1 MNPIYTSELL
11 KDDNID
17 DLIAQY
23 KKLSDQFKNSISE
36 MRQEAVL
43 LNGSISQSNVTTTM
57 QQDSV
62 KKTAAEVEK
71 LTAAYI
77 KTKKELEAVN
87 AKLKA
92 LTEAKK
98 ANNAASKAEE
108 KVNQSVSGSLNN
120 LKAQLALNKARLNE
134 MTDAQKKNSAEA
146 FKLQQQTERL
156 QLRIA
161 AMTREEAENI
171 KMKKLQAIASKAAAG
186 SFEQLSAQYQIM
198 TIKLNKMSEEE
209 RKNTKAGQEMEA
221 QSKRIYEE
229 MKRLQAA
236 TGSNT
241 LNVGNYSGALA
252 PLLGKQRQLVQQ
264 LASVRAEFAALP
276 RHIQQNSQA
285 QQYNAQVVGE
295 LTNAINE
302 LQQVTGQEIE
312 LNEEKS
318 FSFRNLKDSIIGVLA
333 AYAGFS
339 SLQEIGQQIFGQTKE
354 LDSLDKAYEKI
365 IPNTQKLA
373 RANDFLGR
381 LSDSYGLNLIK
392 LRGEYLKYTASAQA
406 STLSLKDQ
414 ELVFESVAKASA
426 TLGLSTETQS
436 RAFTALQEIMSKGKV
451 SAEEL
456 KGQLGDA
463 LPGAVN
469 IMARALGV
477 GVGELSKMLEQG
489 QVLADEALPKFAIEL
504 QKAYGVEG
512 VSRIDNLSAA
522 QSRFESEITKV
533 IQKLDASGAFKDFF
547 NTMAKGVKFIG
558 DNIQAIFFLTKAVVL
573 AGVAY
578 GTWKASLALT
588 NSLLIQNA
596 LGSVRAAGAQGL
608 LNTSVLLGKKAM
620 DALKVAF
627 ATNPIGL
634 IVTVALTAAA
644 AIGLFNDGLE
654 DVIPNAK
661 RFEDITRDTAVEI
674 ETEQR
679 KTDGLFKAIKDLNN
693 PMSDR
698 LEHLE
703 ELKRLY
709 PGLLD
714 NIDLEKTGLEG
725 LESAQLSVND
735 AILKGIIA
743 KKKAAAI
750 DESIGKVAEATIR
763 KREIQKGGF
772 DALTGTTIFGLGV
785 TGEKGQT
792 DLLGLN
798 RKEGESSKDYAVRK
812 AKEDLDSL
820 IKQEQE
826 YQKGLDQFYE
836 DLLNPKSVGRG
847 SLGGSSAFAGRN
859 SNKTVGAKKPTG
871 DDKKTDPYKILEL
884 QIAEMQDG
892 YDKELALIKLNNQK
906 KKDEF
911 VKYGIDTKVLN
922 ENLKRDISA
931 LDEKYAKIETDKFD
945 EAFKEKISYLEDGI
959 EKEMTALYF
968 EYSVKARTT
977 KDKAAL
983 DKWYFAEYDKLV
995 EKQNKEKDQKIEDD
1009 INKAKKAYDEELEF
1023 AALEFSL
1030 TKRTEEEKKNF
1041 AIEQEKLKLKKIL
1054 ELNKQFNGSLTDL
1067 QIKTIEAQIKTLDQG
1082 IKGYGSKEKKKSE
1095 SIYDLLGI
1103 NLSDEKKQAVTDS
1116 LQYAKDQ
1123 LTDWAKVRTEI
1134 AQQNVDTISNEVS
1147 SLENQLQVEIEN
1159 RNANRAHKV
1168 DTVTKELQD
1177 AKKAQEAA
1185 LKERKK
1191 AQQQQLLIESVQ
1203 QASSLVTASAKIWG
1217 TLGFPLA
1224 IPALGLMWGS
1234 FIASKVQ
1241 AANLT
1246 KKAYGDGGYEEFDY
1260 GGSHQSGNDI
1270 QLGYTK
1276 DGKDRRVERGET
1288 MAIFNKRSVSKY
1300 GSHLKNL
1307 VSDINRG
1314 NLEKYIEDQQS
1325 SGRVEIQNNIH
1336 KEIIPIFAP
1345 SNDMRNVESELVKI
1359 RKQNEVKGATYFTDK
1374 NGNVIKQYKNLITR
1388 YV

>member
-1 MNPIYTSELL
+1 MNPIYTSEIL

-17 DLIAQY
+17 SLINQY
-23 KKLSDQFKNSISE
+23 KKLSDQFKNSINE
-36 MRQEAVL
+36 MRAEAVL
-43 LNGSISQSNVTTTM
+43 LNTTVSQSAVNTSM
-57 QQDSV
+57 HQDEV
-62 KKTAAEVEK
+62 KKTSVEIEK
-71 LTAAYI
+71 LTSAYI

-98 ANNAASKAEE
+98 ANTAASKAEE

-120 LKAQLALNKARLNE
+120 LKAQLALNKAKLNE

-156 QLRIA
+156 QTRIA
-161 AMTREEAENI
+161 NLTREENENI
-171 KMKKLQAIASKAAAG
+171 KVKKLQSIASKAAKG
-186 SFEQLSAQYQIM
+186 SFEQLSAQYQLM
-198 TIKLNKMSEEE
+198 TMQLNKMSEEE
-209 RKNTKAGQEMEA
+209 RKNTKAGQDMEA

-252 PLLGKQRQLVQQ
+252 PLLNKQRQLVQQ

-276 RHIQQNSQA
+276 KHIQNNSQA
-285 QQYNAQVVGE
+285 QQYNAQVVAE
-295 LTNAINE
+295 LTDAIGE

-339 SLQEIGQQIFGQTKE
+339 SLQEIGTQIFGQTKE

-392 LRGEYLKYTASAQA
+392 LRGEYLRYTAAASA
-406 STLSLKDQ
+406 STLSLRDQ
-414 ELVFESVAKASA
+414 ELVFESVAKASS
-426 TLGLSTETQS
+426 TLGLSTEEQS
-436 RAFTALQEIMSKGKV
+436 RAFTALQQIMSKGKV

-504 QKAYGVEG
+504 QKAYGVDG
-512 VSRIDNLSAA
+512 VNRIDNLSSA
-522 QSRFESEITKV
+522 QSRFESEITRL
-533 IQKLDASGAFKDFF
+533 IQTLDASDAFKNFF
-547 NTMAKGVKFIG
+547 NTLASGVRFIT
-558 DNIQAIFFLTKAVVL
+558 DNIQAIYFLAKAVTI
-573 AGVAY
+573 ASVAY
-578 GTWKASLALT
+578 GTWKVGLALS
-588 NSLLIQNA
+588 NSLLLANA
-596 LGSVRAAGAQGL
+596 IGSARAAASQGL
-608 LNTSVLLGKKAM
+608 LNGAVLLGRKAF
-620 DALKVAF
+620 DALKLAMLSNPITFIATVVLSAASAF
-627 ATNPIGL
+627 ALMNDEIDKSTKLQKDLGAETQKRLVNEKVEL
-634 IVTVALTAAA
+634 ERLVAL
-644 AIGLFNDGLE
+644 
-654 DVIPNAK
+654 AK
-661 RFEDITRDTAVEI
+661 NEAVAKETRE
-674 ETEQR
+674 
-679 KTDGLFKAIKDLNN
+679 KAIKRINDISPEYLGNLK
-693 PMSDR
+693 
-698 LEHLE
+698 LETINTNEAKTAIDNYIKSLELRVKIKAAE
-703 ELKRLY
+703 ELLIEAEKKRIDDVNN
-709 PGLLD
+709 GLDKQLTTWQSIK
-714 NIDLEKTGLEG
+714 NAVLGFG
-725 LESAQLSVND
+725 SA
-735 AILKGIIA
+735 
-743 KKKAAAI
+743 
-750 DESIGKVAEATIR
+750 
-763 KREIQKGGF
+763 
-772 DALTGTTIFGLGV
+772 TT
-785 TGEKGQT
+785 TA
-792 DLLGLN
+792 GLN
-798 RKEGESSKDYAVRK
+798 AIQANKNAQKSNEEY
-812 AKEDLDSL
+812 L
-820 IKQEQE
+820 KQTQ
-826 YQKGLDQFYE
+826 YL
-836 DLLNPKSVGRG
+836 KSVIGDG
-847 SLGGSSAFAGRN
+847 VVLLETE
-859 SNKTVGAKKPTG
+859 NKTTNTTVTNTNKPE
-871 DDKKTDPYKILEL
+871 KTDPYKIFEL
-884 QIAEMQDG
+884 QIDAMQDG
-892 YDKELALIKLNNQK
+892 LEKEVALLRLNNEK

-911 VKYGIDTKVLN
+911 KKYGLDTLVLT
-922 ENLKRDISA
+922 ENLEKDIAS
-931 LDEKYAKIETDKFD
+931 LREKYAKLETDKFD
-945 EAFKEKISYLEDGI
+945 ETFKEKLSYLEDGV
-959 EKEMTALYF
+959 EKEMTSLYF

-983 DKWYFAEYDKLV
+983 DKWYFAEYDKLLK
-995 EKQNKEKDQKIEDD
+995 KQKDNESNDIKENIKIATDAYNLELELKESEFALLQKTEKEKTDFK
-1009 INKAKKAYDEELEF
+1009 
-1023 AALEFSL
+1023 
-1030 TKRTEEEKKNF
+1030 
-1041 AIEQEKLKLKKIL
+1041 IEQEKLRLQKIL
-1054 ELNKQFNGSLTDL
+1054 ELNDKFGGDL
-1067 QIKTIEAQIKTLDQG
+1067 SKNQKDIIKNQIKALEQG
-1082 IKGYGSKEKKKSE
+1082 SGNGETKKEKQ

-1103 NLSDEKKQAVTDS
+1103 DLSDEKKQALNDS
-1116 LQYAKDQ
+1116 LGYAKEQ
-1123 LTDWAKVRTEI
+1123 LTDWAKLRTEI
-1134 AQQNVDTISNEVS
+1134 AQQNVDTIGKEVS

-1168 DTVTKELQD
+1168 ETVTKELQD
-1177 AKKAQEAA
+1177 AKKQQEQA
-1185 LKERKK
+1185 LRERKK
-1191 AQQQQLLIESVQ
+1191 AQQAELLIQSVE
-1203 QASSLVTASAKIWG
+1203 QASNLVTASAKIWS

-1270 QLGYTK
+1270 QLGITK

-1300 GSHLKNL
+1300 GSRLKEM

-1314 NLEKYIEDQQS
+1314 NLEKYIEDQQR
-1325 SGRVEIQNNIH
+1325 SGSVEIQNNIH

-1359 RKQNEVKGATYFTDK
+1359 RKQNEVKGAQYFTDK
-1374 NGNVIKQYKNLITR
+1374 NGNVIKVYKNVTSR